1 MDPVAFRLGS
11 LTIHWYGIFIATA
24 VLLGF
29 LLARRLGRHFGM
41 NMSHFEEFLIY
52 AVPIGAV
59 GARIWYVLFNLEVYL
74 SDPITILYVWQ
85 GGLAIHGLVLAC
97 VGFAVIYCRWRR
109 ISFWRF
115 TDAATPA
122 LLMGQ
127 AIGRWGNYANQ
138 EAYGRLTDLPWA
150 MYIAGGYRH
159 PTFLYEFIWNLAV
172 VGLMLLFIFRRKPLP
187 GQVFALYLAGYSSG
201 RLWIEAFRT
210 DSLMLG
216 PFRVAQLVSI
226 AMIIAGIAL
235 FLWSRKRWKQ
245 SKGGEAGE
253 NAEGVS

>member
-1 MDPVAFRLGS
+1 MDSVAFRLGS

-29 LLARRLGRHFGM
+29 FLARRLGRRFGM
-41 NMSHFEEFLIY
+41 DLSHFEEYLLY
-52 AVPIGAV
+52 AVPIAVV
-59 GARIWYVLFNLEVYL
+59 GARLWYVLFNLERYL
-74 SDPITILYVWQ
+74 ADPVTIFYVWQ

-97 VGFAVIYCRWRR
+97 VAFAVFYCRWRG

-115 TDAATPA
+115 TDAASPA
-122 LLMGQ
+122 LLLGQ

-159 PTFLYEFIWNLAV
+159 PTFLYEFFWNLMIVA
-172 VGLMLLFIFRRKPLP
+172 LMLFFVFRRKPLP
-187 GQVFALYLAGYSSG
+187 GQVFALYLAGYSTG
-201 RLWIEAFRT
+201 RLWIEALRT

-235 FLWSRKRWKQ
+235 YLRARKTREPEQ
-245 SKGGEAGE
+245 AKGGDTGE
-253 NAEGVS
+253 SA